1 MQKLINVIIIL
12 LLPSCVSEPEYTEVR
27 INKTV
32 KVYSHEYHDNAEN
45 YTFKWEPPVDPNNEP
60 VHFDLKNDMLI
71 FTPTLNGDYQV
82 HLSIIDISDEV
93 VKDEM
98 FYYKAVSET
107 LKVAIV
113 NPNIDHKSPE
123 HSVVIDKSKGKSK
136 SNSKK
141 TKTKKNKNEL
151 SRKYNKVKINK
162 NIHYTIQVIAWP
174 SLEQARSDQ
183 LKLIEEG
190 IDAYIQRHYKV
201 NNDEI
206 WYRVRV
212 GNFTNKNKAI
222 EIQKQLEKITGNKSW
237 LDIMH
242 TE

>member
-1 MQKLINVIIIL
+1 MQKLIYVIIIL
-12 LLPSCVSEPEYTEVR
+12 LLTACLSEPEYKEVR
-27 INKTV
+27 LNKTV
-32 KVYSHEYHDNAEN
+32 KVYSQEYHDNAEN
-45 YTFKWEPPVDPNNEP
+45 YTFKWIPPVDPNNKP
-60 VHFDLKNDMLI
+60 VPFDLKNDMLI
-71 FTPTLNGDYQV
+71 FTPTLKGDYQI
-82 HLSIIDISDEV
+82 HLSITDISDEV
-93 VKDEM
+93 VKDEI

-107 LKVAIV
+107 LKVAIA
-113 NPNIDHKSPE
+113 NPTIDHKPLE
-123 HSVVIDKSKGKSK
+123 HSPVTDKSKGKNK
-136 SNSKK
+136 SNSKR
-141 TKTKKNKNEL
+141 TKTKNNQNKT
-151 SRKYNKVKINK
+151 SRKQNKIKSNK
-162 NIHYTIQVIAWP
+162 NIHYTIQVVAWP

-222 EIQKQLEKITGNKSW
+222 EIQKQLEKLTGNKSW